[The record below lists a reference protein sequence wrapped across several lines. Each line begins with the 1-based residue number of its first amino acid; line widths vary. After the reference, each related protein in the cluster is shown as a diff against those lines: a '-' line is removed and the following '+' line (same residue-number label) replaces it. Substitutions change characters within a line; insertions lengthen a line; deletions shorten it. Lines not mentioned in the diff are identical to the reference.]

1 MDEISAEML
10 KNLGEKAMQEVCEI
24 CQDIYEKGKWPD
36 DFTRIAMIPL
46 PKKNNATKCS
56 DFRTISLIC
65 HASKIV
71 LRILTKRIE
80 AKARHLI
87 ERSQFGFRKGCGTR
101 DAIGVMRTVCER
113 SLEHGNEVYV
123 CFVDFEKEFDRVNWV
138 KMFEILKHLHIDWK
152 DRRLLKELC
161 MRQEA
166 VIRIADGDSD
176 PGTI

>member
-1 MDEISAEML
+1 
-10 KNLGEKAMQEVCEI
+10 
-24 CQDIYEKGKWPD
+24 
-36 DFTRIAMIPL
+36 MIPL

-56 DFRTISLIC
+56 DFRTISLIY

-87 ERSQFGFRKGCGTR
+87 GRSQFGFRKGCGTR

-123 CFVDFEKEFDRVNWV
+123 CFVDFEKAFDRVNWV

-152 DRRLLKELC
+152 DRRLLQDLY
-161 MRQEA
+161 MTQQA
-166 VIRIADGDSD
+166 VIRMADEEPD
-176 PGTI
+176 PGTLG